1 MNRKSRFDAGFRQEG
16 IALIA
21 VLLLLVFILT
31 IVGGL
36 FYRHQIHIQK
46 VTRSLVGEQ
55 AQMFL
60 LSAESWAKSVLEE
73 DDRRGATDHLEEIW
87 ARELP
92 VLPIEGGLIS
102 GCLVDLQGLFNINS
116 LGWYTNKSWEDE
128 LNAEQ
133 FAVSATTRRR
143 ALKRLLRMLELDDS
157 DSRVAA
163 LVDWLDPDAWLV
175 SPDSAEDNEYLLL
188 DPPYRAANHALTE
201 FSELSLV
208 QGFGAGDVAAL
219 QPWVNII
226 AEDVGVNV
234 NTAPP
239 LVLMALSPYIT
250 ADNVEALQ
258 AARPFDNTDEFYSR
272 LAGAVG
278 QSRDTLVTEIPDNM
292 LAVASRYFELRA
304 RVELAGLNLE
314 YRSMIQRQSANRTL
328 VLSRT
333 LRHVPPLVEAESAAE
348 QAGHG
353 QYCQPPQQVPDSV
366 SGRAMN

>member
-1 MNRKSRFDAGFRQEG
+1 MTSSARRQHQAG

-73 DDRRGATDHLEEIW
+73 DARRSGTDHLEEIW

-102 GCLVDLQGLFNINS
+102 GCLVDLQGLFNINR
-116 LGWYTNKSWEDE
+116 LGGYTNRSWEDE

-133 FAVSATTRRR
+133 FADTVTTERR
-143 ALKRLLRMLELDDS
+143 ALKRLLRMLDLDDS

-188 DPPYRAANHALTE
+188 DPPYRAANHSLTE

-208 QGFGAGDVAAL
+208 QGFGGADVAAL
-219 QPWVNII
+219 QPWVNIV
-226 AEDVGVNV
+226 ADEVGVNV

-239 LVLMALSPYIT
+239 LVLMALSPSIT
-250 ADNVEALQ
+250 ADNVASLQ
-258 AARPFDNTDEFYSR
+258 AARPFETVEEFYSR

-278 QSRDTLVTEIPDNM
+278 QSRDTLMAEIPDIM

-304 RVELAGLNLE
+304 RVELAGLTLE
-314 YRSMIQRQSANRTL
+314 YRSTIQRQSANRTV

-333 LRHVPPLVEAESAAE
+333 LRHVPPLVKAEGVAAE
-348 QAGHG
+348 AGNG
-353 QYCQPPQQVPDSV
+353 QYCQPPQQIPDSV